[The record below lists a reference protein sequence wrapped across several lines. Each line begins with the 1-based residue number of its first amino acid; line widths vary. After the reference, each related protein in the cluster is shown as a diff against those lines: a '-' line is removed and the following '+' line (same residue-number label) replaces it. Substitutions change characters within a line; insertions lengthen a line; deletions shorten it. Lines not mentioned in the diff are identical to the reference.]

1 MVNPAKTLQND
12 IFRHQIDRKQPT
24 RFVKS
29 IKPIARGFTSI
40 KPAGKGLDIDS
51 TDVQIKVDLLNLELK
66 TTKKELE
73 IQMNLYNYESET
85 FIFENYIEVQIII
98 NIV

>member
-1 MVNPAKTLQND
+1 MVNPTKTLQND
-12 IFRHQIDRKQPT
+12 IFRHQIDRKHPT
-24 RFVKS
+24 RYGKS
-29 IKPIARGFTSI
+29 IKPIAKGF
-40 KPAGKGLDIDS
+40 DIDS

-85 FIFENYIEVQIII
+85 FLAENYIEVQKIII
-98 NIV
+98 KC